1 MRYQGKITSWKDG
14 KGFGFV
20 ATNGKSEKAFV
31 HIKAFADRERRPVEG
46 DLISYELI
54 LEQNGRFRADKIRF
68 AGGAAV
74 APRPAQSAS
83 LTIIFTAAFCCLL
96 LLAAFMGRLPL
107 AFAGLYLVASVVAFV
122 AYAIDKSAAQS
133 RQWRI
138 QENTLHMLA
147 LIGGWPG
154 ALLAQ
159 KTLRHKSRKEQF
171 QTVFW
176 LTVLLNCCAV
186 GWLFT
191 ESGAAFIKPLIH
203 S

>member
-1 MRYQGKITSWKDG
+1 MRYQGKITGWKDG

-20 ATNGKSEKAFV
+20 ATNGKSEKAFI
-31 HIKAFADRERRPVEG
+31 HIKAFADRSRRPAEG
-46 DLISYELI
+46 DLVSYELI
-54 LEQNGRFRADKIRF
+54 LEQNGRFRADKVRF
-68 AGGAAV
+68 AGAA
-74 APRPAQSAS
+74 AADSTPARSGP
-83 LTIIFTAAFCCLL
+83 LGVIFAAAFCCLL
-96 LLAAFMGRLPL
+96 LLAGFGGKLPF

-138 QENTLHMLA
+138 KESNLHILA
-147 LIGGWPG
+147 LLGGWPG

-159 KTLRHKSRKEQF
+159 KLLRHKTRKEQF

-176 LTVLLNCCAV
+176 LTVLLNCCAL

-191 ESGAAFIKPLIH
+191 ESGSAFIRPLLH

>member
-1 MRYQGKITSWKDG
+1 MRHQGKITSWKDG

-20 ATNGKSEKAFV
+20 ATNGKNENAFI
-31 HIKAFADRERRPVEG
+31 HIKAFVDRSRRPAEG

-54 LEQNGRFRADKIRF
+54 LEQNGRLRADKIQF
-68 AGGAAV
+68 ARSATV
-74 APRPAQSAS
+74 APTAARSGS
-83 LTIIFTAAFCCLL
+83 LAIIFTTAFCCLL

-138 QENTLHMLA
+138 KESNLHVLA

-159 KTLRHKSRKEQF
+159 KILRHKSRKEQF

-176 LTVLLNCCAV
+176 LTVLLNCCAL
-186 GWLFT
+186 GWLFI
-191 ESGAAFIKPLIH
+191 ESGAAFIRPLMH
-203 S
+203 T

>member
-20 ATNGKSEKAFV
+20 ATNGKSEKAFI
-31 HIKAFADRERRPVEG
+31 HIKAFADRSRRPAEG

-54 LEQNGRFRADKIRF
+54 LEQNGRLRADKVRF
-68 AGGAAV
+68 AGAA
-74 APRPAQSAS
+74 AAEQTPARSGPLA
-83 LTIIFTAAFCCLL
+83 LIFAAAFCCLL
-96 LLAAFMGRLPL
+96 LLASFLGKLPF
-107 AFAGLYLVASVVAFV
+107 AFAGLYLAVSVVAFV

-138 QENTLHMLA
+138 KESNLHILA
-147 LIGGWPG
+147 LLGGWPG

-159 KTLRHKSRKEQF
+159 KLLRHKTRKEQF

-176 LTVLLNCCAV
+176 LTVLLNCCAL

-191 ESGAAFIKPLIH
+191 DSGSAFIRPLLH

>member
-1 MRYQGKITSWKDG
+1 MRHQGKITRWKDD

-20 ATNGKSEKAFV
+20 ATNGKNEKAFV
-31 HIKAFADRERRPVEG
+31 HIKAFADHGRRPAAG

-54 LEQNGRFRADKIRF
+54 LEQNGRFRADKVRF
-68 AGGAAV
+68 AGSAAV
-74 APRPAQSAS
+74 APPSARSGVPA
-83 LTIIFTAAFCCLL
+83 TVFTAAFCAFL
-96 LLAAFMGRLPL
+96 LLAIFMGWLPI
-107 AFAGLYLVASVVAFV
+107 AFAGLYLVASVVALV

-138 QENTLHMLA
+138 KESHLHMLA

-159 KTLRHKSRKEQF
+159 KTLRHKSRKAQF

-176 LTVLLNCCAV
+176 LTVLLNCCALA
-186 GWLFT
+186 WFFT
-191 ESGAAFIKPLIH
+191 ASGAAFIRPLMH
-203 S
+203 A